1 MSGEKVKTSRSVFH
15 WRGQGERRKG
25 ARWEY
30 AQRGGQTLEES
41 EDRGE
46 GQKQW
51 NPSHQLHFL
60 EVYERDCKALRKT
73 CSNVASICGGWLVAR
88 TVLTVIT

>member
-1 MSGEKVKTSRSVFH
+1 MGISSP
-15 WRGQGERRKG
+15 
-25 ARWEY
+25 
-30 AQRGGQTLEES
+30 RGGQTLEER
-41 EDRGE
+41 EDSGE

-73 CSNVASICGGWLVAR
+73 CSNVASIYGGWLVAR
-88 TVLTVIT
+88 TVLTVTS